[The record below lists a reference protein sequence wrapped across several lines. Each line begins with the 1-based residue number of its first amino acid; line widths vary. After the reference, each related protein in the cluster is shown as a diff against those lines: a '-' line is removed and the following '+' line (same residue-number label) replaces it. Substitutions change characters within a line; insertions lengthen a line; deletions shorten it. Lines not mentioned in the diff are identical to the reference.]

1 MTTLAPAWASSVP
14 SRIAV
19 VDFPAPPFG
28 DAMTTVG
35 IGVSML
41 SDNYINRINGK
52 IQYDCDAMSTLDVRR
67 QHPYLRMHDDLELSR
82 QED

>member
-14 SRIAV
+14 NRIAV

-35 IGVSML
+35 ISVSML
-41 SDNYINRINGK
+41 SDNYINRIN
-52 IQYDCDAMSTLDVRR
+52 
-67 QHPYLRMHDDLELSR
+67 
-82 QED
+82 